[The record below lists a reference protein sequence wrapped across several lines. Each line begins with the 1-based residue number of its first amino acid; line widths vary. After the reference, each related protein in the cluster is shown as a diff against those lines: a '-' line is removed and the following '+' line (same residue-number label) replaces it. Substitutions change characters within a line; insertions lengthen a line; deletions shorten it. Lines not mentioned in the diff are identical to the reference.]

1 MKYLGLGALSFG
13 ALLSVSAY
21 GFECKP
27 IEFSEDN
34 ANVRTYWEALLQLDD
49 DYLVA
54 YNIKEACVTSSQEVK
69 VSKKGDG
76 FTFSFA
82 DLEASYFF
90 KESDEEKDN
99 PLFSFKI
106 ADPTTIDIMMKD
118 DNLRLISDMDT
129 SRFEVIFYEED
140 EQFTIPFEMDMTY
153 DLTYNIPLKAYVSG
167 DYSIDKFYFDL
178 STIDENVDAKGDI
191 TITGI
196 EGKRTSAIDDF
207 VDYKDF
213 ISMDSIH
220 YLINATDFNML
231 LTAGKTIAET
241 DQKGLDKRF
250 FTEKDTMSQCWSTE
264 ALLDNTFKSET
275 QMVID
280 MYDCM
285 FQAFKGKTIGDFST
299 AMIMNDFN
307 LEVNDSYSAPF
318 KFASKKIGYNA
329 DIEEADGN
337 INAGYSIILNE
348 NSYDIDPAILEAE
361 NIPAD
366 ILPKDI
372 VYGLK
377 LSNIKREMVDNAET
391 IMDLAINNIDVDMNL
406 AIILQDDIALKSDT
420 HTKLN
425 SDEAVTFMNAQQTL
439 PWMVMMDPTSYE
451 LESDVIVKNQ
461 AKLVKLIAEISG
473 QPEGVMG
480 VTLAFFGEKISAT
493 PPIYKYNIKM
503 ENGEPIING
512 KKIPAF
518 GK

>member
-1 MKYLGLGALSFG
+1 MKYLGLGALSLG
-13 ALLSVSAY
+13 AFLSVSAY

-27 IEFSEDN
+27 IVFSEDN
-34 ANVRTYWEALLQLDD
+34 AEVRTYWEALLMLDD
-49 DYLVA
+49 DYLA
-54 YNIKEACVTSSQEVK
+54 SYAIKELCVTSSQEVK
-69 VSKKGDG
+69 VSKKDNGYI
-76 FTFSFA
+76 FSFA
-82 DLEASYFF
+82 DLKSSYFP
-90 KESDEEKDN
+90 ENANEEKSN
-99 PLFSFKI
+99 PLFSFKVV
-106 ADPTTIDIMMKD
+106 DPTTIEVLIKD
-118 DNLRLISDMDT
+118 DELRLISDMNT
-129 SRFEVIFYEED
+129 SQFELVFYDNTEP
-140 EQFTIPFEMDMTY
+140 FIIPFEMDMTY

-167 DYSIDKFYFDL
+167 DYSIDKAYFDL
-178 STIDENVDAKGDI
+178 TNIDETADVQGDI
-191 TITGI
+191 TINGLKGNRI
-196 EGKRTSAIDDF
+196 SKIGDF

-213 ISMDSIH
+213 ISMDSFH

-231 LTAGKTIAET
+231 LTVGKTIVET

-264 ALLDNTFKSET
+264 ALMDNVFKSEA
-275 QMVID
+275 QMIIG
-280 MYDCM
+280 MYDCI
-285 FQAFKGKTIGDFST
+285 FQVFKGKSIGDFST
-299 AMIMNDFN
+299 AAIMNDFN

-318 KFASKKIGYNA
+318 KFASEKIGYNV
-329 DIEEADGN
+329 DVEETDGN
-337 INAGYSIILNE
+337 INAGYKMVFNE
-348 NSYDIDPAILEAE
+348 NSYDIDPVILQEE

-406 AIILQDDIALKSDT
+406 ATILQDDIALKTNT

-451 LESDVIVKNQ
+451 LESDIIVKNQ
-461 AKLVKLIAEISG
+461 AKLVKLIAEISE

-480 VTLAFFGEKISAT
+480 VTLAFFGEKISST